1 MFCRE
6 FIPPLLTEKDEIEHD
21 EEEYFPGEVD
31 VPQKDTTDAFDE
43 GNFGR

>member
-1 MFCRE
+1 MYCRE
-6 FIPPLLTEKDEIEHD
+6 FIPPLLTDKDEIEHD
-21 EEEYFPGEVD
+21 EEYFAGEDD